1 MPNPSAYKHLAFL
14 TLLSVHAAG
23 WAANT
28 KLLQKV
34 DSPTALRAVQ
44 LQVKE
49 GIDVG
54 GGNPGFKLFLSGWP
68 QDTSFDVYGLDAD
81 GTRVPLVNGAMADMV
96 GAAIVA
102 IPYESEGLH
111 PGSWIIGVVG
121 KDLAKGERLL
131 VPRVIHGKHG
141 WRLDF
146 KSITPPKTPVTAPAP
161 TSVSTSRPPPI

>member
-1 MPNPSAYKHLAFL
+1 MPIGRYLFIL
-14 TLLSVHAAG
+14 VVLLGIMPMSS
-23 WAANT
+23 AANT
-28 KLLQKV
+28 KLLQKA

-68 QDTSFDVYGLDAD
+68 QGLSFDVYGLDAD
-81 GTRVPLVNGAMADMV
+81 GTRVPLVNGAMADDV

-146 KSITPPKTPVTAPAP
+146 KSISQLPAPA
-161 TSVSTSRPPPI
+161 TSPAPASASASRPPSN

>member
-1 MPNPSAYKHLAFL
+1 MPVLQNRLSPLI
-14 TLLSVHAAG
+14 LLLGIQATG
-23 WAANT
+23 WAANI

-102 IPYESEGLH
+102 IPYETEGLH

-121 KDLAKGERLL
+121 KDLAKGERLS

-146 KSITPPKTPVTAPAP
+146 KSISQPHAAVTS
-161 TSVSTSRPPPI
+161 SVPGSVSRPPYGLES